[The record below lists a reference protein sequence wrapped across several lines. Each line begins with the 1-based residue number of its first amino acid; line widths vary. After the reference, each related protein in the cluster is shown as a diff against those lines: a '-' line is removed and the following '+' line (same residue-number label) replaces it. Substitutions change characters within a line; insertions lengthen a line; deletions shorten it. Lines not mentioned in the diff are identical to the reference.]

1 MSIEHTLNVRMRNHC
16 LSARCCPESGVHAMA
31 GGPDCQSAAVT
42 RYTTMLEGLLTGAA
56 SDDDG
61 HEAASNPT
69 APQIATHRDLEQEIQ
84 AGKGPEPHRAVHAG
98 SFKMSTCGRASHGM
112 GTSSSAA
119 LAG

>member
-16 LSARCCPESGVHAMA
+16 LSARCCPESGAHARWPVA
-31 GGPDCQSAAVT
+31 VPGGAAVT
-42 RYTTMLEGLLTGAA
+42 CYATTLREGLLTGAA

-69 APQIATHRDLEQEIQ
+69 APRITMHRDLEQEIQ

-112 GTSSSAA
+112 GTSSSA